1 MSQGTHAP
9 KSTRRM
15 RFNDLLESFGKEIK
29 KWATGKTKGPFPN
42 NRKLHLYSHIEWK
55 PIPPAVSPDHPPP
68 ETTSVIGHEMGLKLS
83 PHEQHYTPWLIVKK
97 SEMGKK
103 RTTVKKRQ
111 KLTKK
116 DDEYDAGLGLFAA
129 RKFLIGDLITV

>member
-9 KSTRRM
+9 KSKRRDM
-15 RFNDLLESFGKEIK
+15 FNELLESFGNEIQ
-29 KWATGKTKGPFPN
+29 KWATGKTKGSFN
-42 NRKLHLYSHIEWK
+42 YHRKLHLYSHIQWK

-103 RTTVKKRQ
+103 RTTGKKQQ
-111 KLTKK
+111 KCCNKYK
-116 DDEYDAGLGLFAA
+116 EYDAKKVERCPGV
-129 RKFLIGDLITV
+129 D